1 MPIQTTKIEFKA
13 KRIVF
18 GINGGWEER
27 EEVVSANSDW
37 HRRDRPARR
46 CEFRI
51 FAFGFGHR
59 TSATRARVAARR
71 FFRGW
76 RIYKASGV
84 VNGESFCAWQAKY
97 RWPGSTTHLFG
108 PAERDHD
115 GDF

>member
-18 GINGGWEER
+18 EINGGWEER

-59 TSATRARVAARR
+59 TLTTRAAAWR

-76 RIYKASGV
+76 RISVG
-84 VNGESFCAWQAKY
+84 
-97 RWPGSTTHLFG
+97 
-108 PAERDHD
+108 
-115 GDF
+115 